1 MMNHPT
7 AATPAQPLDIVFDM
21 ETDDPDDFLTLLLL
35 LGHPR
40 ARLRAVTIVPGS
52 PEQVGLVRAALGW
65 FGADL
70 PVGVFNPRPEKPAVS
85 PWHAAAYGA
94 VAPAHD
100 AEGGAEVLLRTATP
114 QTALLVGGPLRNVQ
128 AAIQL
133 AAVRGAVFAPGRV
146 VIQGGF
152 AGTHLVPPERQ
163 LPRFHGLETAV
174 SHNLSKHSKSA
185 LAALAHPGFGERR
198 LVSKNVC
205 HRALYDREL
214 HARIAPLRPRSR
226 SLDLIWQGMEVYLRE
241 RPDGK
246 LLHDPLAACCALD
259 PGVASWAEVEVYSQR
274 GEWGARPAPGSGT
287 WITVDYD
294 PDRFEQLLTEV
305 G

>member
-1 MMNHPT
+1 MQHDSN
-7 AATPAQPLDIVFDM
+7 AATERQPLDLIFDM

-65 FGADL
+65 FGVDV

-85 PWHAAAYGA
+85 PWHTAAYGP
-94 VAPAHD
+94 VAPASGG
-100 AEGGAEVLLRTATP
+100 ESGAEVLLRTATP
-114 QTALLVGGPLRNVQ
+114 ETTLLVGGPLRNVQ
-128 AAIQL
+128 AAIQQ
-133 AAVRGAVFAPGRV
+133 AAARGVEFAPGRV

-152 AGTHLVPPERQ
+152 AGASLVPPERQ
-163 LPRFHGLETAV
+163 LPRFQGLETVV

-185 LAALAHPGFGERR
+185 LAALGYVGFGERR

-205 HRALYDREL
+205 HRALYDQAL
-214 HARIAPLRPRSR
+214 HARIGALRGRSR

-259 PGVASWAEVEVYSQR
+259 PGLATWAEVEVYSQR

-287 WITVDYD
+287 WITIDYD
-294 PDRFEQLLTEV
+294 QQRFEQLLTENA
-305 G
+305 